1 MTHGDL
7 QALVESAAARYR
19 ERVAQGYEVP
29 AWVLPEASCEFLNQ
43 LAIALGPDAT
53 AFEFGSGAST
63 VVLRKRFAAVTT
75 VEDTAEWLDKTEH
88 LPGITPK
95 RPTDKTR
102 AVPLTRCHLGIIPYH
117 SFDLDRR
124 IELLQ
129 RLEAADFILV
139 DGPANPA
146 TREHVLC
153 SVLQHAKPGA
163 LILLDDLEVRATR
176 RFAERLARDNAPMF
190 DFYDLPIDHGLALY
204 AKKAMGHVGY
214 HPTLREM
221 IGAWLRR

>member
-1 MTHGDL
+1 MTPADL
-7 QALVESAAARYR
+7 QALIDGELARHR
-19 ERVAQGYEVP
+19 ERLAQGYETQ
-29 AWVLPEASCEFLNQ
+29 AWVLPEASCEFLEK
-43 LAIALGPDAT
+43 LGAALGPEAV

-63 VVLRKRFAAVTT
+63 VVLRRLFAAVTS

-95 RPTDKTR
+95 RPADKTR

-146 TREHVLC
+146 TREHALC

-176 RFAERLARDNAPMF
+176 RFAERLARDNATMF
-190 DFYDLPIDHGLALY
+190 TYFDIPIDHGLALY
-204 AKKAMGHVGY
+204 QKKAMGHVGY
-214 HPTLREM
+214 HPTLREI
-221 IGAWLRR
+221 IGAWLRK

>member
-1 MTHGDL
+1 MIPEDL
-7 QALVESAAARYR
+7 PSLVAGEQARYR
-19 ERVAQGYEVP
+19 ERIAQGYETRP
-29 AWVLPEASCEFLNQ
+29 WVLPEASCDLLEKLG
-43 LAIALGPDAT
+43 AALGPEAT

-63 VVLRKRFAAVTT
+63 IVLRRLFAAVTS
-75 VEDTAEWLDKTEH
+75 VEDTAEWLDRTEH

-102 AVPLTRCHLGIIPYH
+102 AVPLTRCHLGIVPYH

-129 RLEAADFILV
+129 RLESADLILV
-139 DGPANPA
+139 DAPANPA
-146 TREHVLC
+146 TREHALC

-176 RFAERLARDNAPMF
+176 RFAERLARDNAAMF
-190 DFYDLPIDHGLALY
+190 NYFDLEIDHGLALY
-204 AKKAMGHVGY
+204 QKKAMGHVAY
-214 HPTLREM
+214 HPTLRE
-221 IGAWLRR
+221 IVGAWLRR